1 MMDKFCFLALTCLVC
16 LFIFGS
22 LLLFFFFF
30 FFFFFLIYD
39 LYREMWLIV
48 ILSNWLLV
56 VAVPIL
62 NGLSY

>member
-1 MMDKFCFLALTCLVC
+1 MMDKFCFLSLTC

-30 FFFFFLIYD
+30 FFFFWIYD